1 MIDALTGWDWFVGT
15 VALVSIGLGLWRGM
29 VRTIFALSAWVAA
42 LLGTPLLMCTLLPWW
57 PAAAP
62 PAVLAV
68 LLFLALLI
76 GVRMLGGLAA
86 RALHGVGLGG
96 IDRLLGA
103 ALGTARALII
113 VLLVALAAHLNG
125 MSKEAAWQQAW
136 TRPLLDLLVSWAEP
150 FLPERL
156 SGIRQT

>member
-1 MIDALTGWDWFVGT
+1 MIDGLTSWDWFVGVVAVLS
-15 VALVSIGLGLWRGM
+15 VALGVWRGL
-29 VRTIFALSAWVAA
+29 VRTVFALTAWVAA
-42 LLGTPLLMCTLLPWW
+42 LLGTPLLMGPLMPWW
-57 PAAAP
+57 PEAVP
-62 PAVLAV
+62 HAVLAV

-103 ALGTARALII
+103 ALGALRALII
-113 VLLVALAAHLNG
+113 VLLVALPAHLNG
-125 MSKEAAWQQAW
+125 MSREPAWLQAW
-136 TRPLLDLLVSWAEP
+136 SRPLLDRLVNWAEP

-156 SGIRQT
+156 SGVRQT

>member
-1 MIDALTGWDWFVGT
+1 
-15 VALVSIGLGLWRGM
+15 
-29 VRTIFALSAWVAA
+29 
-42 LLGTPLLMCTLLPWW
+42 
-57 PAAAP
+57 
-62 PAVLAV
+62 V

-113 VLLVALAAHLNG
+113 VLLVALAAHMNG

-136 TRPLLDLLVSWAEP
+136 TRPLLDRLVSWAEP